1 MEQAILNIP
10 PNVAD
15 ALRNTG
21 DIPLDRRL
29 LELAAIE
36 AHREG
41 LLTEWEV
48 IEMLGFEDREELYE
62 FFKRYDVRA
71 EHIDLKKSSETLD
84 SLLTRHHR

>member
-1 MEQAILNIP
+1 MEQAILSIP
-10 PNVAD
+10 SGIAD
-15 ALRNTG
+15 VLRNSSAT
-21 DIPLDRRL
+21 PLDRRI

-48 IEMLGFEDREELYE
+48 IEMLGVEDREDPYE

-71 EHIDLKKSSETLD
+71 EHIDLKESGETLEA
-84 SLLTRHHR
+84 LLTQHRR